1 MTLTTEDEYAAALRS
16 SLRLDDLHSA
26 AQPEQVLLTSRR
38 AQRRRALRASAA
50 VLCGA
55 VALGFAGPVLVQDA
69 RRATDASPATRPE
82 DGEVVVDMTDG
93 TITLPLDRYF
103 LSETEQAEVAHASAL
118 AMRACAADRGYE
130 VTDRVSE
137 WLLRPPSPRPN
148 PIGDR
153 RFGVWWMPSAET
165 YGYGVWG
172 THPHTYGVSKRA
184 LDPSR
189 TAVQQEILDECGQTP
204 AVQQLWPDTALREPL
219 PDFQQQTLDSS
230 AGQAA
235 VGEWDACLGAHGL
248 QHYPQGGRWDVTD
261 GKRRSGSTPVE
272 AGEPLGP
279 DSAVIDARC
288 KDDVDLIDRL
298 THMVADR
305 QAPYIAAHRSELTA
319 IRDALDDS
327 LQRAR
332 TYADQHE

>member
-1 MTLTTEDEYAAALRS
+1 MTLTTDQEFAATLRS

-26 AQPEQVLLTSRR
+26 AQPEHVLLTSRR
-38 AQRRRALRASAA
+38 AQRRRTLRASAA

-55 VALGFAGPVLVQDA
+55 VALGLAGPVLVPDV
-69 RRATDASPATRPE
+69 RHVTDSPPADQPE
-82 DGEVVVDMTDG
+82 DREVDVDTTDG

-103 LSETEQAEVAHASAL
+103 LSETEQAEVTHASAL

-137 WLLRPPSPRPN
+137 GFLSPPSTRPN

-153 RFGVWWMPSAET
+153 RFGVWWMPSAEQ
-165 YGYGVWG
+165 YGYGTWG
-172 THPHTYGVSKRA
+172 THPHTYGVTKRA

-189 TAVQQEILDECGQTP
+189 TAEQQDVLDECGQTP
-204 AVQQLWPDTALREPL
+204 AVQQFWPDTALSEPL
-219 PDFQQQTLDSS
+219 PDFQQQALDSS
-230 AGQAA
+230 AGQAVLRA
-235 VGEWDACLGAHGL
+235 WDACLGAHGL

-261 GKRRSGSTPVE
+261 GQRRSGATPVE
-272 AGEPLGP
+272 YGEPLGP

-288 KDDVDLIDRL
+288 KADVDLIDRL

-305 QAPYIAAHRSELTA
+305 QAPFIAVHRSELTA
-319 IRDALDDS
+319 IRDALGES

-332 TYADQHE
+332 TYSDQHE